1 MHLATPT
8 PPSTPPPAAP
18 PTWCGLS
25 MQPSVMQL
33 LKGLYHLHCVPYV
46 LLLHGFCHSWLP
58 LLLLPASSS
67 SSCLEQVTLA
77 TPTGAGAVHMTIVT
91 TQALQVLVASAAMMR
106 MRMIMRVRV
115 AGEIVRAVRV
125 AATVAHLDR
134 GINKEL
140 WLVSS
145 LFYSSLCSCSSRLSS
160 RLCYG
165 SSAV

>member
-1 MHLATPT
+1 
-8 PPSTPPPAAP
+8 
-18 PTWCGLS
+18 

-46 LLLHGFCHSWLP
+46 LLLHGCCHSWLAP
-58 LLLLPASSS
+58 PPPPAPACLPAS

-91 TQALQVLVASAAMMR
+91 TQALQVLVASTAMMR

-134 GINKEL
+134 GINQKF
-140 WLVSS
+140 WLVSNLVS
-145 LFYSSLCSCSSRLSS
+145 APVLPVYLPVCALALLLSKAELIS
-160 RLCYG
+160 GQRFCFQLG
-165 SSAV
+165 LG